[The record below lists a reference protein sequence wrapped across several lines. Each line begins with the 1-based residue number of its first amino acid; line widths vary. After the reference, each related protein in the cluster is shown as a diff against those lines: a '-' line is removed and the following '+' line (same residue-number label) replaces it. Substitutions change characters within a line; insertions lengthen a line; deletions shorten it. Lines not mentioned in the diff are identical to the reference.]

1 MKTKGLKTFAV
12 LIASTACWAIPAQ
25 AQTAAPAAATT
36 ATSPHAKLGTW
47 GVDLTTRDLTV
58 KPGEDFQKYASGTW
72 LKNTQIAADKPEAGS
87 FYELFDL
94 SQDQL
99 KELVTNAP
107 ADSKYGALYRSM
119 MDEAAVEARGI
130 EPLSKD
136 LATVAAIKTKGDMAR
151 YMGATV
157 GTFG

>member
-58 KPGEDFQKYASGTW
+58 KPGNDFEKYASGTW
-72 LKNTQIAADKPEAGS
+72 LKNTQIAADKPEAGA
-87 FYELFDL
+87 FYDL
-94 SQDQL
+94 YDSNQSQL
-99 KELVTNAP
+99 KDLIANAP
-107 ADSKYGALYRSM
+107 EGSKAGALYKSM
-119 MDEAAVEARGI
+119 MDEARVEA
-130 EPLSKD
+130 L
-136 LATVAAIKTKGDMAR
+136 
-151 YMGATV
+151 
-157 GTFG
+157 